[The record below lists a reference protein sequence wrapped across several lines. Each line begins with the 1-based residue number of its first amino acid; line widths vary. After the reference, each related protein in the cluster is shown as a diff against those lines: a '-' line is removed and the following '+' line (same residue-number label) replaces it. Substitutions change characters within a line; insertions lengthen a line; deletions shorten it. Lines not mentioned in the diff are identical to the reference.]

1 VFFNFRLSRKYLY
14 PSLYSRLRFISE
26 NETHISKQELRH
38 LKAQHMLRDAD
49 AHRTELEAITPSE
62 SPEKRQLH
70 PNEKQAERV
79 RVTSPKPR
87 EITDINSKR
96 AYYSALQQGDLDE
109 AQRILLVQKSIIQAE
124 AAVLQKANT
133 KDAGQTPDLARRNLT
148 SKSLQD
154 GGKIVCETVDSFT
167 AIFRSPAQLAPEDDA
182 TAIMRN
188 VNVLQGDEILAKA
201 DLVFLQF
208 SEGINGASGGAS
220 TAPFVASPSNT
231 NTREKVADD
240 SFAREAGSVHKV
252 GQGDPRSEAATKT
265 PQSTKEILEIQPVAE
280 SSEPSV
286 SRFSHNDV
294 FCDNLNL
301 VPVSRVRRS
310 QRDHTPTSDNKTR
323 ETTTTFIVM

>member
-1 VFFNFRLSRKYLY
+1 VKSVFEFRSFTQYLY
-14 PSLYSRLRFISE
+14 PLYSR
-26 NETHISKQELRH
+26 LRH

-49 AHRTELEAITPSE
+49 AHRDELQAITPSE
-62 SPEKRQLH
+62 SPEERQLQ
-70 PNEKQAERV
+70 PNEKQAESV

-124 AAVLQKANT
+124 AAVLQKVNAEG
-133 KDAGQTPDLARRNLT
+133 AGQAPDPGRNLT
-148 SKSLQD
+148 ELASKSLQD
-154 GGKIVCETVDSFT
+154 GGKIIYETVDSFR

-188 VNVLQGDEILAKA
+188 VNVLQDDEILAKA

-220 TAPFVASPSNT
+220 TAPFVASTSNT
-231 NTREKVADD
+231 ITREKLADD
-240 SFAREAGSVHKV
+240 SFAREAGSVRKV
-252 GQGDPRSEAATKT
+252 GQGDPRAEAATKT
-265 PQSTKEILEIQPVAE
+265 PQSIEEILEIQPVAE

-286 SRFSHNDV
+286 SRFSHDDV